1 MNKVVKIISILIII
15 GAIGFAGY
23 KLMTDNKEE
32 DGAEIVKAETTEG
45 ESNTNEAPLP
55 VKVITV
61 EKGELPLRLRISA
74 TADVWEKAV
83 LKSEVRGN
91 VQKIHVA
98 VGEFVKKGELLLKL
112 DDRESKLELEKAKTA
127 KLKALSDFLVKEDTN
142 MGITQE
148 LSTEKKKELATIKEK
163 YLDALDLYSKG
174 KMKEAEFE
182 KISEEYEKSMVF
194 SGELREE
201 IRKAQEG
208 LSNAALTVK
217 QRELDI
223 NRTYI
228 RAPFDG
234 IIADITVSSG
244 EKINQGQDLLKIVN
258 LDSLY
263 LKGYALESEIR
274 HLKVGTHVR
283 ARFDSFPDQFFS
295 GTLNAISPEIDP
307 EKKTITI
314 FIDIDNKEKK
324 ILPGMHAE
332 IDIEYKVFENV
343 VKVPIKAVVS
353 RQERTLVFKVA
364 DNIALWTYVDVGAKN
379 DEYWQILSGLEGG
392 ETVVVE
398 GQLTLAHQSRVK
410 VVK

>member
-1 MNKVVKIISILIII
+1 MNKVVKIISILIIV

-23 KLMTDNKEE
+23 KLLTEE
-32 DGAEIVKAETTEG
+32 DKGDGAEIVKAETDEG
-45 ESNTNEAPLP
+45 ESSRKEAPLP
-55 VKVITV
+55 VKVINV
-61 EKGELPLRLRISA
+61 EKGKLPLRLRVSA

-91 VQKIHVA
+91 IQKIHA
-98 VGEFVKKGELLLKL
+98 SVGDFVRKGQLLLKM
-112 DDRESKLELEKAKTA
+112 DDRELKLELEKAKTA

-142 MGITQE
+142 MTISQE
-148 LSTEKKKELATIKEK
+148 LSPEKKRELEAIKEK
-163 YLDALDLYSKG
+163 YLKSLDLYSKG
-174 KMKEAEFE
+174 KLKEAEFE
-182 KISEEYEKSMVF
+182 TISDEYEKSMVF

-208 LSNAALTVK
+208 LSNATLTVK
-217 QRELDI
+217 QKDLDI
-223 NRTYI
+223 KRTFI

-234 IIADITVSSG
+234 IIADISVSAG

-263 LKGYALESEIR
+263 LRGYALESEIR
-274 HLKVGTHVR
+274 HLSVGTQVR
-283 ARFDSFPDQFFS
+283 VRFDSFPDKFFF
-295 GTLNAISPEIDP
+295 GTLKAISPEIDP
-307 EKKTITI
+307 DKKTITI
-314 FIDIDNKEKK
+314 FIDIDNKKRQ

-332 IDIEYKVFENV
+332 IDIEYKVFEDV

-353 RQERTLVFKVA
+353 RQERTLVFKVE

-379 DEYWQILSGLEGG
+379 DEDWQILSGLEGG
-392 ETVVVE
+392 ERVVVE
-398 GQLTLAHQSRVK
+398 GQLTLAHQSKVK